1 MRTTLTLSVVTGLV
15 VLAAAVVPAA
25 VAAQPDSPQPTQ
37 TTSGNSTQD
46 GTRIDSDLRLV
57 SASYDGSGTAT
68 LVFETDGAKAVTLT
82 DAGGFVDGGHLN
94 RRTILLDG
102 DGRHTVE
109 FSVTESRRGYVGVT
123 IGTKQTLF
131 AEVIRSPTPSPF
143 RGSSGT
149 TGWLGGSSIVFLSFV
164 GAAYWKKYKE
174 GGEPVRA
181 GA

>member
-25 VAAQPDSPQPTQ
+25 VAAQPDSPQPT
-37 TTSGNSTQD
+37 TASGNSTQD

-94 RRTILLDG
+94 RRTVVLDG
-102 DGRHTVE
+102 AGTHTVE
-109 FSVTESRRGYVGVT
+109 FAVTESRRGYVGVT
-123 IGTKQTLF
+123 VATDATLY

-143 RGSSGT
+143 AGASGT
-149 TGWLGGSSIVFLSFV
+149 TGWLGGASIVLVSFV
-164 GAAYWKKYKE
+164 GAALWVVRNE
-174 GGEPVRA
+174 GGEPVEA
-181 GA
+181 EP